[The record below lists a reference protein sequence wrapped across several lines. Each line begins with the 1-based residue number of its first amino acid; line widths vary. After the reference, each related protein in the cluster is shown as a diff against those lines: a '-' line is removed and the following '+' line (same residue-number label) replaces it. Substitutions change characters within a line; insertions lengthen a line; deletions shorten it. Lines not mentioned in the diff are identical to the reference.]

1 MGAREQG
8 PVGRWAI
15 PVVRASLF
23 ALTASLASLTTPL
36 ARELPWLVAL
46 GVLALAS
53 AASSRHARAH
63 CLALTAEAACAA
75 LATTST
81 GGADSPLF
89 AYLLAPALD
98 AGVTG
103 GSTAAVL
110 VAGATAAALLARLPG
125 TLPGRAF
132 ALATGQW
139 VLTVLGAGEVAAWAR
154 RLAAARRNDEH
165 ARATQAY
172 RLLEDLRALAHR
184 LPGSLDPLTAARE
197 LLEAAAAELGAAS
210 GLAGAVL
217 VPSGAGRLV
226 PLALLGWPQLPASL
240 GAAEPQLLAA
250 LRAGSAVVLPP
261 AGPSPLGDTLTAVPL
276 AAPGA
281 DPATGGDGLALL
293 VLTSRRRL
301 DGDHGLRRV
310 TAEHGVRLASA
321 LLFEQLR
328 TTAAIEERGRLAR
341 EIHDGIA
348 QELAA
353 FGYRLDALRAEL
365 DPADGLRSARAELS
379 RLLSELRLSMFDL
392 RQGAD
397 PWGGLA
403 VALGEHARTLAA
415 GGRHVVH
422 LNLHDVGRRLPTRV
436 EVEFLRIADEATAA
450 ACAGGAGQ
458 VWLTLEASG
467 ERVVLTVEGDGSS
480 QPGADTLAL
489 LGERAARVGAVLA
502 SGSRDPRGGWVR
514 VTAEGV
520 GAGAEAIGVTPAPA
534 GVV

>member
-1 MGAREQG
+1 MGAHEQG

-23 ALTASLASLTTPL
+23 ALTAALASLTTPL

-46 GVLALAS
+46 GVLALAAS
-53 AASSRHARAH
+53 ASSRHARTH
-63 CLALTAEAACAA
+63 VLALAAEAACAA
-75 LATTST
+75 LATTPT
-81 GGADSPLF
+81 GGAGSPLF

-98 AGVTG
+98 AGVSG
-103 GSTAAVL
+103 GGTAAVL
-110 VAGATAAALLARLPG
+110 VAGATAAALLVRLPG

-154 RLAAARRNDEH
+154 RLAAARRDDEH
-165 ARATQAY
+165 ARSTQAY

-184 LPGSLDPLTAARE
+184 LPGSLDPLTAAQA
-197 LLEAAAAELGAAS
+197 LLEAAATELETAGW
-210 GLAGAVL
+210 LAGAVL

-226 PLALLGWPQLPASL
+226 PLALRGWPQLPATV
-240 GAAEPQLLAA
+240 GAAEAQLLAA
-250 LRAGSAVVLPP
+250 LRTGSVLALPPGGPGSA
-261 AGPSPLGDTLTAVPL
+261 GEILTAVPL
-276 AAPGA
+276 APPGA
-281 DPATGGDGLALL
+281 DPATVGDGRALL
-293 VLTSRRRL
+293 VLASRAGL
-301 DGDHGLRRV
+301 DSDRGLRRV
-310 TAEHGVRLASA
+310 AAEHGVRLASA
-321 LLFEQLR
+321 LLFEELR

-365 DPADGLRSARAELS
+365 DPGEGLRAARAELS

-403 VALGEHARTLAA
+403 VALGEHARSLAA
-415 GGRHVVH
+415 GGRHTVH
-422 LNLHDVGRRLPTRV
+422 LNLHDLGRRLPMRV

-450 ACAGGAGQ
+450 ACAAGAEQ
-458 VWLTLEASG
+458 VWLTLEGSEG
-467 ERVVLTVEGDGSS
+467 RVVLTVEGDGASP
-480 QPGADTLAL
+480 PGAGTLAL
-489 LGERAARVGAVLA
+489 LAERAVRAGALLE
-502 SGSRDPRGGWVR
+502 SGSREPRGGWVR
-514 VTAEGV
+514 VTAEGI
-520 GAGAEAIGVTPAPA
+520 GADTDSPDVAPAPA